1 MHAFEQFI
9 NYYNDTVGPTVLL
22 ALLIPVGILFTVLLK
37 AIQFRKFGLA
47 VQVVSGKFQKPGE
60 PGDIS
65 HFQALSAALSAT
77 VGIGNIA
84 GVATAI
90 AWGGPGAAFWIWMT
104 GFLGM
109 ALKYAEC
116 TLALHYRE
124 TDAEGMVAG
133 GPMYYIKKGLGP
145 RIGRAATVLAVMFA
159 IGTVICSFG
168 TGNMPQSNSMALAL
182 HGTYAIPTWASGLVI
197 AVLVFLVIVGGIRR
211 IGAVASKLV
220 PLMAAFY
227 VLGGLT
233 VLLVNHDR
241 VGPAFATI
249 FRDAFTG
256 EAALKGGFIAAVIW
270 GIKRGLYSNE
280 AGQGSAPI
288 AHAAARTPYAVREGL
303 VSMLEPFIDTV
314 LICTLTA
321 LVIVV
326 GGLHV
331 PDATGLAPTFD
342 GAVLTTRSFESG
354 LDPIGLGWLGQQ
366 VVAISTVLFA
376 LSTAISWSYYGDRA
390 VTFLFGHPRAVLVYR
405 IIFSIVIFVGAVQ
418 SMKLVW
424 GFADMAITFMALPNL
439 LALCMLAPKV
449 LSLTRQYFEEHAR
462 LVASTRPDAPSPE
475 L

>member
-1 MHAFEQFI
+1 MQAFENFI
-9 NYYNDTVGPTVLL
+9 NYYNDTVGPMVLL
-22 ALLIPVGILFTVLLK
+22 ALLIPVGLMFTILLK
-37 AIQFRKFGLA
+37 AIQFRKFGLSLRI
-47 VQVVSGKFQKPGE
+47 VSGQFHKDE
-60 PGDIS
+60 NPGDIT

-124 TDAEGMVAG
+124 TDSQGMVAG
-133 GPMYYIKKGLGP
+133 GPMYYIKKGLTGKL
-145 RIGRAATVLAVMFA
+145 GRFAGVLAVLFA
-159 IGTVICSFG
+159 VGTVICSFG
-168 TGNMPQSNSMALAL
+168 TGNMPQSNSMAQAL
-182 HGTYAIPTWASGLVI
+182 HGAYSVPTWLSGLVI

-211 IGAVASKLV
+211 IGSVASKLV
-220 PLMAAFY
+220 PFMAAFY
-227 VLGGLT
+227 ILGGLL
-233 VLLVNHDR
+233 VLLVNYDK
-241 VGPAFATI
+241 VGSAFALI
-249 FRDAFTG
+249 IRDAFTG
-256 EAALKGGFIAAVIW
+256 EAALKGGFIAAMIW

-288 AHAAARTPYAVREGL
+288 AHAAAKTPYAVREGL

-314 LICTLTA
+314 LICTLTS

-326 GGLHV
+326 GGLHA
-331 PDATGLAPTFD
+331 PDATGLAPQFD

-354 LDPIGLGWLGQQ
+354 LAPIGMAWFGQQ

-390 VTFLFGHPRAVLVYR
+390 VTFLIDSPRAVLIYR
-405 IIFSIVIFVGAVQ
+405 IVFSIVIFVGAVQ

-449 LSLTRQYFEEHAR
+449 LSLTRQYFAEMSEKADKT
-462 LVASTRPDAPSPE
+462 ASAT
-475 L
+475 